1 MDPENED
8 GFGWLR
14 NLSAS
19 LGRAQGNA
27 LFPFLGDAI
36 YSPQASAFTKSLGQA
51 QTQGIADYATR
62 NAGTSYAQMPGS
74 PSMSYNP
81 VSYTPTYNKPYDFMG
96 TLPRSSATSGGRK
109 SDVPQGGTPIFDQIL
124 PGWQGG
130 KGAGAES
137 PQTDSYMNLLKSLL
151 EQANGGPSYGAALQS
166 IRNERKGVNKRYKE
180 NQGDIKNMFGNL
192 TTMRRGDIA
201 GVSQLAQTG
210 REQSAAQTSGYSQ
223 QMIDA
228 ENQRLAAANEARQAL
243 GLGDIA
249 AAAAGGDVATEA
261 STAQVADLGA
271 LSQIGRTASEVNQ
284 NITEQSIND
293 EIERYST
300 EQDESL
306 KELGRSRTSALSD
319 ISSREQQIL
328 MQQAQAQ
335 AAAQQA
341 STQLQLQI
349 AGLIGEYEAGKIE
362 AGTPKD
368 ALGKFLYENGAQAD
382 PTLGENAAYVGS
394 SFQNWILSESPVNPN
409 TNKPYTPQEI
419 PSVIAKFDPEI
430 GARIRKDPRL
440 NNLVTALYLSASG
453 K

>member
-1 MDPENED
+1 MSEPNWEDLLWSQVGSQFAENAGRNWSNFGNQIAGAGQGVGNWFVNTFNQPLTALGQQVANKFDPAVTGKPSTYYGMTNTP
-8 GFGWLR
+8 LK
-14 NLSAS
+14 S
-19 LGRAQGNA
+19 
-27 LFPFLGDAI
+27 
-36 YSPQASAFTKSLGQA
+36 YSKGGTDKSYQLPPIPGVNIPPSEKPAAPQA
-51 QTQGIADYATR
+51 
-62 NAGTSYAQMPGS
+62 
-74 PSMSYNP
+74 
-81 VSYTPTYNKPYDFMG
+81 
-96 TLPRSSATSGGRK
+96 
-109 SDVPQGGTPIFDQIL
+109 
-124 PGWQGG
+124 
-130 KGAGAES
+130 
-137 PQTDSYMNLLKSLL
+137 DSYLTLLKSLL
-151 EQANGGPSYGAALQS
+151 DQANAGPSYGAALQS

-201 GVSQLAQTG
+201 GVSTLAQTG
-210 REQSAAQTSGYSQ
+210 REQSAAQTAGYSQ

-243 GLGDIA
+243 GLGEIA

-284 NITEQSIND
+284 NITEQAIND

-306 KELGRSRTSALSD
+306 KELGRSRTSALAD
-319 ISSREQQIL
+319 ISSREQQVL

-349 AGLIGEYEAGKIE
+349 AGLIGEYEAGKIT
-362 AGTPKD
+362 AGAPVEPL
-368 ALGKFLYENGAQAD
+368 AKFLYENGAQED
-382 PTLGENAAYVGS
+382 PVLGENAAYVGS

-409 TNKPYTPQEI
+409 TNKPYSPQEI

-430 GARIRKDPRL
+430 AARIRQDPRL
-440 NNLVTALYLSASG
+440 NNLITALYLNASG

>member
-1 MDPENED
+1 MTEPNWEDLLSSQAGQWWNNVQTNLGNFGAGVGQYFNGLDLSKLNDPKSSV
-8 GFGWLR
+8 GYM
-14 NLSAS
+14 
-19 LGRAQGNA
+19 
-27 LFPFLGDAI
+27 PIGDAGLSGPTLGANYNQI
-36 YSPQASAFTKSLGQA
+36 RQNTAAAQPKGKAIVDNGAGGGSTAPQA
-51 QTQGIADYATR
+51 
-62 NAGTSYAQMPGS
+62 
-74 PSMSYNP
+74 
-81 VSYTPTYNKPYDFMG
+81 
-96 TLPRSSATSGGRK
+96 
-109 SDVPQGGTPIFDQIL
+109 
-124 PGWQGG
+124 
-130 KGAGAES
+130 
-137 PQTDSYMNLLKSLL
+137 DSYMNLLKSLL

-166 IRNERKGVNKRYKE
+166 IRNERKGVNTRYKQ
-180 NQGDIKNMFGNL
+180 NQGDIKSMFGNL
-192 TTMRRGDIA
+192 TTMRRNDIP

-210 REQSAAQTSGYSQ
+210 REQSAAQTSGYAQ
-223 QMIDA
+223 QMINA

-249 AAAAGGDVATEA
+249 AAAAGGDVATE
-261 STAQVADLGA
+261 SSNAQVANMGA
-271 LSQIGRTASEVNQ
+271 LSQIGRTASEINQ
-284 NITEQSIND
+284 NITEQAIND

-300 EQDESL
+300 EQNQSL
-306 KELGRSRTSALSD
+306 AELDRSRTSALAD
-319 ISSREQQIL
+319 ISSREQQVL

-349 AGLIGEYEAGKIE
+349 AGLIGEYETGKLE

-382 PTLGENAAYVGS
+382 PALGENAAYVGS
-394 SFQNWILSESPVNPN
+394 SFQNWLLSESPVNPA

>member
-1 MDPENED
+1 MAEPNWEDLLWSQVGSQFAENAGRNWSNFGNQIAGAGQGVGNWFVNTFNQPLTALGQQVANKFDPAVTGKPSTYYGATNTPMK
-8 GFGWLR
+8 
-14 NLSAS
+14 S
-19 LGRAQGNA
+19 
-27 LFPFLGDAI
+27 
-36 YSPQASAFTKSLGQA
+36 YSKGGTDKSYQLPPIPGVNIPPTSGAPAAAPQA
-51 QTQGIADYATR
+51 
-62 NAGTSYAQMPGS
+62 
-74 PSMSYNP
+74 
-81 VSYTPTYNKPYDFMG
+81 
-96 TLPRSSATSGGRK
+96 
-109 SDVPQGGTPIFDQIL
+109 
-124 PGWQGG
+124 
-130 KGAGAES
+130 
-137 PQTDSYMNLLKSLL
+137 DSYLTLLKSLL
-151 EQANGGPSYGAALQS
+151 DQANAGPSYGAALQS

-201 GVSQLAQTG
+201 GVSGLAQTG

-228 ENQRLAAANEARQAL
+228 ENQRLVAANEARQAL
-243 GLGDIA
+243 GLGEIA

-284 NITEQSIND
+284 NITEQAIND

-306 KELGRSRTSALSD
+306 AELGRSRTSALSD
-319 ISSREQQIL
+319 ISSREQQVL

-349 AGLIGEYEAGKIE
+349 AGLIGEYEAGKTT
-362 AGTPKD
+362 AGTPTD
-368 ALGKFLYENGAQAD
+368 TMGKFLYENGGLED
-382 PTLGENAAYVGS
+382 PVLGANAAYIGS
-394 SFQNWILSESPVNPN
+394 SFWNWLQTESPVNPA
-409 TNKPYTPQEI
+409 TNKPFTPQEI
-419 PSVIAKFDPEI
+419 PSAFAAFDKDAA
-430 GARIRKDPRL
+430 ARLQQDPRL